1 VIGDHEGAVV
11 GGAILGAR
19 VVGVFV
25 KPRRGEPVI
34 RAQNL
39 RLVAGGGI
47 VHDANADPASER
59 QVLLVA
65 AEEEEALGLGPG
77 DLWENITTRGVAIDK
92 LQRGTEIAVGPEVVV
107 AVTGP
112 CEPCSLISR
121 VTGVPKV
128 RLTGSRGTLAV
139 VVAGGTVSEDD
150 ELRVLDTTTA
160 DA

>member
-1 VIGDHEGAVV
+1 MIGDDEVAVA
-11 GGAILGAR
+11 GPTTDGAR

-25 KPRRGEPVI
+25 KPRRSEPVI

-65 AEEEEALGLGPG
+65 AEEEEALGLGAG
-77 DLWENITTRGVAIDK
+77 DLWENITTRGVAIDEVE
-92 LQRGTEIAVGPEVVV
+92 RGTEIAVGPEVVV
-107 AVTGP
+107 VVTGP

-121 VTGVPKV
+121 VTGIPKV
-128 RLTGSRGTLAV
+128 RLTRRRGTLAMV
-139 VVAGGTVSEDD
+139 VTGGTVSEGD
-150 ELRVLDTTTA
+150 EVRVLDPATG